1 MAETQCPMPNADS
14 QSESQCRAN
23 SNTKN
28 PWDITPKERAIFS
41 IIVMT
46 GAFMAI
52 LDTTV
57 VDVIVP
63 KLTGPLATDMY
74 GVQWIITSYMVA
86 AAIALLITEWLI
98 KRFGAKRVFLGGVA
112 LFTTA
117 SLMCGLSSALEQ
129 IIIFRVI
136 QGVGEALIMVTSH
149 IMIFSYFPP
158 EKQGLAMG
166 IYGLGVS
173 FAPALGPTIGGY
185 LTEYYNWRMV
195 FFINVPVGV
204 LLLIAGLIY
213 LPRERFFGSLRFNF
227 ISFAFLAIGTIALLI
242 MLSRGQELG
251 WFHSIEIGVLLL
263 VSLIGFLLYAL
274 SELWSKHRLID
285 FTLFKNPLFANG
297 MMIYFFILGFS
308 MYQYF
313 YLLPVYYEHIKM
325 LPTLDAGI
333 AVFAFAVFIGLFS
346 PLAGILADKIGAK
359 RTVAIAAAFYVVTSI
374 LFLPRLNYYT
384 PLHQAMLL
392 TIPFGIGMG
401 LFFAPVTVMV
411 LQNAPGHKGELAIVL
426 MDYFR
431 FVGGSFGTAL
441 ATNNMEY
448 FKNLQFLRM
457 EELQNTEYLGW
468 FLDKMH
474 QSLGLPLEQIK
485 AIFGNYEAF
494 MSYNYGFYNTFMH
507 AGYWG
512 IFGSL
517 FVVLLFVNFR
527 KNPQKERP

>member
-1 MAETQCPMPNADS
+1 MALPAEDVELEN
-14 QSESQCRAN
+14 R
-23 SNTKN
+23 KK

-74 GVQWIITSYMVA
+74 GVQWIITSYMIS
-86 AAIALLITEWLI
+86 AAIALLITEYLI
-98 KRFGAKRVFLGGVA
+98 KRYGAKSVFLSGVL
-112 LFTTA
+112 LFSVA
-117 SLMCGLSSALEQ
+117 SLFCGLADTLEHM
-129 IIIFRVI
+129 IVFRVL
-136 QGVGEALIMVTSH
+136 QGVGEAFIMVTSH

-158 EKQGLAMG
+158 HRQGLAMG
-166 IYGLGVS
+166 LFGLGVS

-185 LTEYYNWRMV
+185 LTEYYSWRMV
-195 FFINVPVGV
+195 FYINVPVGV
-204 LLLIAGLIY
+204 LLIVSGLVF
-213 LPRERFFGSLRFNF
+213 LPKESIFQRLKFNF
-227 ISFAFLAIGTIALLI
+227 VSFLLISFATVSLLI
-242 MLSRGQELG
+242 MLSKGQQLG
-251 WFHSIEIGVLLL
+251 WFNDSFIGLLL
-263 VSLIGFLLYAL
+263 VCSVIGFLLYGL
-274 SELWSKHRLID
+274 SEMWSRHRLID
-285 FTLFKNPLFANG
+285 FSLFKNPVFANG

-333 AVFAFAVFIGLFS
+333 AVFAFAVFIGIFS
-346 PLAGILADKIGAK
+346 PLAGILSDKIGAK
-359 RTVAIAAAFYVVTSI
+359 RTVLIASFFYVATS
-374 LFLPRLNYYT
+374 LAFLPTLNYYT
-384 PLHQAMLL
+384 PLGRAMLL

-411 LQNAPGHKGELAIVL
+411 LQNAPQQKGELAIVL

-448 FKNLQFLRM
+448 FKNMHFLRM
-457 EELQNTEYLGW
+457 EELQNSEYLSYY
-468 FLDKMH
+468 LNRLADTLSISVEKA
-474 QSLGLPLEQIK
+474 K
-485 AIFGNYEAF
+485 AIFANYEAF
-494 MSYNYGFYNTFMH
+494 MGYNYGFYNTFMH

-512 IFGSL
+512 VLGSL
-517 FVVLLFVNFR
+517 FVLLLFVRLRPN
-527 KNPQKERP
+527 KEAK

>member
-1 MAETQCPMPNADS
+1 MPINPNN
-14 QSESQCRAN
+14 QYT
-23 SNTKN
+23 NTPITKK

-86 AAIALLITEWLI
+86 AAIALLITEYLI
-98 KRFGAKRVFLGGVA
+98 KRFGAKAVFLGGVA
-112 LFTTA
+112 LFTVA
-117 SLMCGLSSALEQ
+117 SLSCGLSSSLEQ
-129 IIIFRVI
+129 IVIFRVI

-185 LTEYYNWRMV
+185 LTEYYSWRMV

-204 LLLIAGLIY
+204 LLVLAGLIY
-213 LPRERFFGSLRFNF
+213 LPKESFFQKLRFNF
-227 ISFAFLAIGTIALLI
+227 VSFLLLSFATISLLV
-242 MLSRGQELG
+242 MLSRGQQLG
-251 WFHSIEIGVLLL
+251 WFHSVEIGVLFFAT
-263 VSLIGFLLYAL
+263 LIGFSLYAL
-274 SELWSKHRLID
+274 SELNAKERLID
-285 FTLFKNPLFANG
+285 FSLFKNPLFANG

-313 YLLPVYYEHIKM
+313 YLLPVYYEHIKQ

-346 PLAGILADKIGAK
+346 PLAGMLADKIGAK
-359 RTVAIAAAFYVVTSI
+359 RTVAIAATFYVLTSAT
-374 LFLPRLNYYT
+374 LLPQLNYYT

-448 FKNLQFLRM
+448 YKNLGFLRM
-457 EELQNTEYLGW
+457 EELQNTEYLHW
-468 FLDKMH
+468 FLDRMQH
-474 QSLGLPLEQIK
+474 LSGLSMEQVK
-485 AIFGNYEAF
+485 AFFGGYENF
-494 MSYNYGFYNTFMH
+494 MSFNYGFYNTFMH

-512 IFGSL
+512 IVGSL
-517 FVVLLFVNFR
+517 FVALLFVNFKR
-527 KNPQKERP
+527 SRSRG

>member
-1 MAETQCPMPNADS
+1 MANDS
-14 QSESQCRAN
+14 
-23 SNTKN
+23 KK
-28 PWDITPKERAIFS
+28 PWEITSKERAIFS

-98 KRFGAKRVFLGGVA
+98 KRYGAKAVFLGGVG
-112 LFTTA
+112 LFTAA
-117 SLMCGLSSALEQ
+117 SLACGLSSSLEE
-129 IIIFRVI
+129 IVIFRVI
-136 QGVGEALIMVTSH
+136 QGTGEALIMVTSH

-166 IYGLGVS
+166 LYGLGVS

-195 FFINVPVGV
+195 FFINVPVGLLLV
-204 LLLIAGLIY
+204 TAGLVYLPKERFFENLKFNFVSFFLLALATVSLLVMLSKGQQYGWFNSRLIGALLLITLVAFALY
-213 LPRERFFGSLRFNF
+213 L
-227 ISFAFLAIGTIALLI
+227 
-242 MLSRGQELG
+242 
-251 WFHSIEIGVLLL
+251 
-263 VSLIGFLLYAL
+263 L
-274 SELWSKHRLID
+274 SELHARYRLID
-285 FTLFKNPLFANG
+285 FSLFKNPLFANG
-297 MMIYFFILGFS
+297 IMIYFFILGFS

-346 PLAGILADKIGAK
+346 PLAGMLSDKIGAK
-359 RTVAIAAAFYVVTSI
+359 KTVALATLIYVFASLV
-374 LFLPRLNYYT
+374 LLPQLEYYT
-384 PLHQAMLL
+384 PLTRAMLL

-448 FKNLQFLRM
+448 FKNLHFLRM
-457 EELQNTEYLGW
+457 EELQNPLVIHHYLENLRDFAGISME
-468 FLDKMH
+468 KAM
-474 QSLGLPLEQIK
+474 
-485 AIFGNYEAF
+485 AIFGSYETF
-494 MSYNYGFYNTFMH
+494 MSANYGFYNTFMH
-507 AGYWG
+507 AAYWG
-512 IFGSL
+512 LFGSL
-517 FVVLLFVNFR
+517 FVVLLFVKIPSTR
-527 KNPQKERP
+527 RSHD

>member
-1 MAETQCPMPNADS
+1 MPSNPNNQYTNTPMT
-14 QSESQCRAN
+14 EE
-23 SNTKN
+23 KN

-98 KRFGAKRVFLGGVA
+98 KNFGAKAVFLAGVA
-112 LFTTA
+112 LFTAA
-117 SLMCGLSSALEQ
+117 SLACGLSTNLDE

-158 EKQGLAMG
+158 DKQGLAMG
-166 IYGLGVS
+166 IFGLGVS

-195 FFINVPVGV
+195 FFINVPVG
-204 LLLIAGLIY
+204 LLLVISGLIY
-213 LPRERFFGSLRFNF
+213 LPKESFFTKLRFNF
-227 ISFAFLAIGTIALLI
+227 VSFFLLSFATVSLLI
-242 MLSRGQELG
+242 MLSKGQQYG
-251 WFHSIEIGVLLL
+251 WFNSSLIGLLL
-263 VSLIGFLLYAL
+263 VFSVVGFLLYIL
-274 SELWSKHRLID
+274 SELWSKDKLID
-285 FTLFKNPLFANG
+285 FSLFKNPLFANG
-297 MMIYFFILGFS
+297 IMIYFFILGFS

-313 YLLPVYYEHIKM
+313 YLLPVYYEHIKL

-333 AVFAFAVFIGLFS
+333 AVFAFALFIGIFS

-359 RTVAIAAAFYVVTSI
+359 NTVAIATFFYVTTSFA
-374 LFLPRLNYYT
+374 LLPQLNYYT
-384 PLHQAMLL
+384 PLSQAMLL

-411 LQNAPGHKGELAIVL
+411 LQSAPGHKGELAIVL

-448 FKNLQFLRM
+448 FKNMHFLRM
-457 EELQNTEYLGW
+457 EELQNPDFIRHYLQTLQEFSGMTQEKVMAV
-468 FLDKMH
+468 F
-474 QSLGLPLEQIK
+474 QQ
-485 AIFGNYEAF
+485 YETF
-494 MSYNYGFYNTFMH
+494 MSANYGFYNTFVH

-512 IFGSL
+512 ILGSL
-517 FVVLLFVNFR
+517 FVVLLFV
-527 KNPQKERP
+527 KNPFARSQHA

>member
-1 MAETQCPMPNADS
+1 MSKKSWEIS
-14 QSESQCRAN
+14 SG
-23 SNTKN
+23 
-28 PWDITPKERAIFS
+28 ERAIYS

-63 KLTGPLATDMY
+63 KLTAPLATDMY
-74 GVQWIITSYMVA
+74 GVQWIITSYMVS

-98 KRFGAKRVFLGGVA
+98 KNFGAKTIFLSGVA
-112 LFTTA
+112 LFTIA
-117 SLMCGLSSALEQ
+117 SLMCGLSNSLEE

-166 IYGLGVS
+166 IFGLGVS

-195 FFINVPVGV
+195 FFINVPVGTLLV
-204 LLLIAGLIY
+204 LSGLIF
-213 LPRERFFGSLRFNF
+213 LPKEQFFEKLKFNF
-227 ISFAFLAIGTIALLI
+227 ISFILISFATISLLI
-242 MLSRGQELG
+242 MLSRAQQLG
-251 WFHSIEIGVLLL
+251 WFNSIEIGVLLIFTI
-263 VSLIGFLLYAL
+263 VGFGLYAL
-274 SELWSKHRLID
+274 SEIHSKDKLID
-285 FTLFKNPLFANG
+285 FSLFKNSAFSNG

-313 YLLPVYYEHIKM
+313 YLLPIYYEHIKM

-346 PLAGILADKIGAK
+346 PFAGILADKIGAK
-359 RTVAIAAAFYVVTSI
+359 KTVAIASIFYVVTSLI
-374 LFLPRLNYYT
+374 FLPSLNYYT

-448 FKNLQFLRM
+448 FKNMHFLRM
-457 EELQNTEYLGW
+457 EELQNWEYLNS
-468 FLDKMH
+468 FLEYMQDI
-474 QSLGLPLEQIK
+474 SGLSIEQIK
-485 AIFGNYEAF
+485 AVFGNYEAF
-494 MSYNYGFYNTFMH
+494 MGYNYGFYNTFMH

-512 IFGSL
+512 LVGSI
-517 FVVLLFVNFR
+517 FVVLLFV
-527 KNPQKERP
+527 KNPFKRKRV

>member
-1 MAETQCPMPNADS
+1 MP
-14 QSESQCRAN
+14 
-23 SNTKN
+23 SNPNNQYTNTPITEDKK

-98 KRFGAKRVFLGGVA
+98 KNFGAKRVFLGGVA
-112 LFTTA
+112 LFTAA
-117 SLMCGLSSALEQ
+117 SLACGLSSTLEEMV
-129 IIIFRVI
+129 IFRVI
-136 QGVGEALIMVTSH
+136 QGTGEALIMVTSH

-185 LTEYYNWRMV
+185 LTEYYHWRMV
-195 FFINVPVGV
+195 FFINVPVG
-204 LLLIAGLIY
+204 LLLITAGLIY
-213 LPRERFFGSLRFNF
+213 LPRERFFEKLRFNF
-227 ISFAFLAIGTIALLI
+227 VSFFLLSLATVALLV
-242 MLSRGQELG
+242 MLSRGQQLG
-251 WFHSIEIGVLLL
+251 WFHSIEIGMLLL
-263 VSLIGFLLYAL
+263 VTVVAFLLYAL
-274 SELWSKHRLID
+274 SELWSKVKLID
-285 FTLFKNPLFANG
+285 FSLFRNSAFANG

-313 YLLPVYYEHIKM
+313 YLLPVYYEHIKQ

-346 PLAGILADKIGAK
+346 PLAGTLADKIGAK
-359 RTVAIAAAFYVVTSI
+359 KAVAIAAGFYVLTSLI
-374 LFLPRLNYYT
+374 FLPQLNYYT

-457 EELQNTEYLGW
+457 NELQNGDYVAW
-468 FLDKMH
+468 FLDKM
-474 QSLGLPLEQIK
+474 QAMMGVTEAAAK
-485 AIFGNYEAF
+485 AAFAQYETLMA
-494 MSYNYGFYNTFMH
+494 YNYGFYNVFMH
-507 AGYWG
+507 AAYWG
-512 IFGSL
+512 VLGSL
-517 FVVLLFVNFR
+517 FVGLLFVNFSR
-527 KNPQKERP
+527 KRGEG

>member
-1 MAETQCPMPNADS
+1 MPNNPNN
-14 QSESQCRAN
+14 QYTN
-23 SNTKN
+23 TPMTKN
-28 PWDITPKERAIFS
+28 PWDITVKERAIFS

-86 AAIALLITEWLI
+86 AAIALLITEYLI
-98 KRFGAKRVFLGGVA
+98 KRFGAKAIFLGGVA
-112 LFTTA
+112 LFTFA
-117 SLMCGLSSALEQ
+117 SVMCGLSSSLEQ

-136 QGVGEALIMVTSH
+136 QGVGEAFIMVTSH

-158 EKQGLAMG
+158 EQQGLAMG
-166 IYGLGVS
+166 IFGLGVS

-195 FFINVPVGV
+195 FFINLPVG
-204 LLLIAGLIY
+204 LLLLFSGWLY
-213 LPRERFFGSLRFNF
+213 LPRESMFEKLKFNF
-227 ISFAFLAIGTIALLI
+227 VSFVLLSFATVSLLI
-242 MLSRGQELG
+242 MLSQGQQKG
-251 WFHSIEIGVLLL
+251 WFHSLEIGVLLFCA
-263 VSLIGFLLYAL
+263 VIGFLLYAL
-274 SELWSKHRLID
+274 SEINSRHKLID
-285 FTLFKNPLFANG
+285 FSLFKNPLFANG

-333 AVFAFAVFIGLFS
+333 AVFAFAVFIGFFS
-346 PLAGILADKIGAK
+346 PIAGIVADKIGAK
-359 RTVAIAAAFYVVTSI
+359 KTVAIAAFFYVTTSI
-374 LFLPRLNYYT
+374 LFLPTLNYYT
-384 PLHQAMLL
+384 PMHQAMLL

-401 LFFAPVTVMV
+401 LFFAPVTVMI
-411 LQNAPGHKGELAIVL
+411 LQSAPGHKGELAIVL

-448 FKNLQFLRM
+448 FKNMHFLRM
-457 EELQNTEYLGW
+457 EELQNIDYVGN
-468 FLDKMH
+468 FLEQMH
-474 QSLGLPLEQIK
+474 KALMLPMEQIK
-485 AIFGNYEAF
+485 AIFANYETF

-512 IFGSL
+512 IFGTI
-517 FVVLLFVNFR
+517 FVVLLFV
-527 KNPQKERP
+527 KNPFQREEKRI

>member
-1 MAETQCPMPNADS
+1 MQNE
-14 QSESQCRAN
+14 QSSVER
-23 SNTKN
+23 KE
-28 PWDITPKERAIFS
+28 PWDITSKERAIFS

-86 AAIALLITEWLI
+86 AAIALLITEYLI
-98 KRFGAKRVFLGGVA
+98 KRLGSKTVFILGVL
-112 LFTTA
+112 LFTVA
-117 SLMCGLSSALEQ
+117 SLFCGLADSLEH
-129 IIIFRVI
+129 IIVFRVV

-158 EKQGLAMG
+158 EKKGLAMG
-166 IYGLGVS
+166 LFGLGVS

-204 LLLIAGLIY
+204 LLMVSGIVF
-213 LPRERFFGSLRFNF
+213 LPKERFFERLKFNF
-227 ISFAFLAIGTIALLI
+227 ASFTLLSFATVTLLI
-242 MLSRGQELG
+242 MLSKGQQLG
-251 WFHSIEIGVLLL
+251 WFNDYYIGVLLL
-263 VSLIGFLLYAL
+263 CSVIGFLLYGL
-274 SELWSKHRLID
+274 SELWSKNRLID
-285 FTLFKNPLFANG
+285 FSLFKNLTFANG

-313 YLLPVYYEHIKM
+313 YLLPIYYEHIKM

-333 AVFAFAVFIGLFS
+333 AVFAFAVFIGIFS
-346 PLAGILADKIGAK
+346 PLAGILSDKIGAK
-359 RTVAIAAAFYVVTSI
+359 KTVLIASIFYVATSI
-374 LFLPRLNYYT
+374 AFLPTLNYYT
-384 PLHQAMLL
+384 PLNQAMLL

-411 LQNAPGHKGELAIVL
+411 LQNAPQNKGELAIVL

-448 FKNLQFLRM
+448 FKNLHSLRM
-457 EELQNTEYLGW
+457 EELQNSDYLNH
-468 FLDKMH
+468 FLAETAKALSIPIDKA
-474 QSLGLPLEQIK
+474 K
-485 AIFGNYEAF
+485 AVFANYEAF
-494 MSYNYGFYNTFMH
+494 MGYNYGFYNTFMH
-507 AGYWG
+507 AAYWG
-512 IFGSL
+512 VLGSV
-517 FVVLLFVNFR
+517 FVLLLFVNF
-527 KNPQKERP
+527 KGSKERS